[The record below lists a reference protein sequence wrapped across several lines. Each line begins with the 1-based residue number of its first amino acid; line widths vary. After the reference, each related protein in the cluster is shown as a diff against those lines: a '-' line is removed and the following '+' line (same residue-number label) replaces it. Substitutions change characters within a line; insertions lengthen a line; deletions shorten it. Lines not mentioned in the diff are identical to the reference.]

1 MEWANG
7 QQAKEKHDIAHVHKA
22 LGAVSERSTDTFQA
36 ELDGVSEDR
45 VNYMETLHFL
55 AMHRTSLQAIS
66 EHFEFMRK
74 KGIKIAEEH
83 NNRHQIRKALGTLWG
98 TISDEVRL
106 ICRCLYIWL
115 RFFKNIVIQQHNKS
129 IDICCNL
136 CSEVRIEASVDV
148 GFPC

>member
-7 QQAKEKHDIAHVHKA
+7 QQAKEKQDIAHVHKA

-98 TISDEVRL
+98 TISDEVL
-106 ICRCLYIWL
+106 DAPHVPPGTHDKSQAVRCDM
-115 RFFKNIVIQQHNKS
+115 RGSGCAK
-129 IDICCNL
+129 CNNGSDKL
-136 CSEVRIEASVDV
+136 GS
-148 GFPC
+148 GG